1 MKNDMEKIFESYL
14 NQSAIQYDQQRN
26 TANQRFS
33 PSQNK
38 NSNYQQFSGL
48 TGNGQMNAA
57 QVPSFGGFD
66 DEEEPMV
73 TVKGY
78 GKVSLQQVKKMAK
91 EQGEKINEYLKRGN
105 YNVEGQVELL
115 KLFCK
120 TVVENTKD

>member
-57 QVPSFGGFD
+57 QVSSFGGGD

-120 TVVENTKD
+120 TVVENTKE

>member
-57 QVPSFGGFD
+57 QVPSFGGVD

-120 TVVENTKD
+120 TVVENTKE